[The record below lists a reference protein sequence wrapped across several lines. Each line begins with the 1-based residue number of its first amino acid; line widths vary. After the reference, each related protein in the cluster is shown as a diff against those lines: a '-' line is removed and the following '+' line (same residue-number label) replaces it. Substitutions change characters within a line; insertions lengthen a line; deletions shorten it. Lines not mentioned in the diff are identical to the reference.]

1 MSISPRAVSAPQM
14 HVRELIELA
23 AVLAAHGAKALGAQT
38 SISAAAMDDYF
49 AAAHKRQQRWT
60 RQLRHLRRGAAGTF
74 DARAW
79 LEEIFVSDALAC
91 VWGAL
96 LSAHQ
101 RVQVGNGPSEAI
113 TDRVAADHAQMRSQ
127 AMRLLAGRSALTPQD
142 AADLD
147 RLRRSMARWI
157 DLLVAHVQRG
167 TLQAAESATR
177 IDVCHFAVDPERARE
192 FADDLAHHHSA
203 CVAGQFT
210 AVAVAS
216 LRTALSRQLRCPS
229 PNGELNHAVATSV
242 VSCFPA
248 EMFDATGAYHGL
260 WTARLAHRAADA
272 ERILGQLLAEGAA

>member
-14 HVRELIELA
+14 HVRELVELA
-23 AVLAAHGAKALGAQT
+23 AVLAARGPAALGART

-49 AAAHKRQQRWT
+49 AAANKRQQRWT

-96 LSAHQ
+96 LYAHQ
-101 RVQVGNGPSEAI
+101 RVLGGNCPSEAI
-113 TDRVAADHAQMRSQ
+113 TGRVAVAHAQMRNQ
-127 AMRLLAGRSALTPQD
+127 AMRLLAGRSTLTPQD

-157 DLLVAHVQRG
+157 DLLVAHVQQG
-167 TLQAAESATR
+167 TLRIAAPATR
-177 IDVCHFAVDPERARE
+177 IDVCHFAVEPERARE
-192 FADDLAHHHSA
+192 FADDLSQHHSA
-203 CVAGQFT
+203 GIAGQSI
-210 AVAVAS
+210 AVTVAS

-272 ERILGQLLAEGAA
+272 ERMLCQLLAEEAA